1 MKKLSNYIKFSYGFA
16 DLCFIFMVTFS
27 NTYYLVFFTEVLK
40 ISPVQAGVIMTFG
53 RILDTISVP
62 ILGPIIEKSN
72 FKWGRYRSWILIG
85 SFFILLFNTI
95 MCANLTGLPEG
106 VYIVLYTIFYAA
118 FCIAT
123 NVSYIGY
130 TSLNSTL
137 TVDAAE
143 RVQLSTFRGQGNSIG
158 KILAGWCLLPLI
170 YLVAGA
176 QEMTVQGFF
185 ITALLLGLMTVLGYG
200 NLFAATKDYKDSGVA
215 VKGGK
220 AEKVTVAQMFKQ
232 VVTNRPLLAIL
243 VADVCRVLTTL
254 LIVAMFPYFYIYVV
268 KNPDIIPT
276 FFGLTSILMLIGS
289 TLVPFITKKLTKK
302 QTYILGMVWIC
313 AALVLMFF
321 NASNATLVL
330 IIACI
335 GYVGVA
341 FPNVVNTAMYA
352 DITDYSEWK
361 TGYNARAVIFSV
373 YQLSIKIAAV
383 FSTSVAAFGLGLI
396 GLQSGAEPTPE
407 VIEGIKSLAMFFP
420 AGVSLVAVIAML
432 FYNVNE
438 RKLPE
443 LRAEIAE
450 RKVAD
455 N

>member
-1 MKKLSNYIKFSYGFA
+1 MKKLSNYIKLSYGFA
-16 DLCFIFMVTFS
+16 DLCFIFMVQFS

-40 ISPVQAGVIMTFG
+40 ISPVQAGVIMTAG

-72 FKWGRYRSWILIG
+72 FRWGRYRSWILIG
-85 SFFILLFNTI
+85 SFFILLFNTA
-95 MCANLTGLPEG
+95 MCANFTGMSEG
-106 VYIVLYTIFYAA
+106 VYIVIYTLLYAA

-130 TSLNSTL
+130 TSMNSTL
-137 TVDAAE
+137 TVDPAE

-170 YLVAGA
+170 YIAAGS
-176 QEMTVQGFF
+176 QEMTSQGFF
-185 ITALLLGLMTVLGYG
+185 ITALVLGALTVIGYG
-200 NLFAATKDYKDSGVA
+200 NLFASTKDYKDSGVA
-215 VKGGK
+215 TSGGQ
-220 AEKVTVAQMFKQ
+220 AQKVTVGQMFKQ

-268 KNPDIIPT
+268 GDKGMIPT

-302 QTYILGMVWIC
+302 QTYMLGMVWIC
-313 AALVLMFF
+313 VALVLMFF

-330 IIACI
+330 VIACI
-335 GYVGVA
+335 GYVGIA

-352 DITDYSEWK
+352 DITDYGEWK
-361 TGYNARAVIFSV
+361 TGYNARGVIFSI

-383 FSTSVAAFGLGLI
+383 LSTSVAAFGLGLI
-396 GLQSGAEPTPE
+396 GLQSGAAPTPE

-420 AGVSLVAVIAML
+420 AGVSLISILAML
-432 FYNVNE
+432 CYNINE
-438 RKLPE
+438 KKLPE
-443 LRAEIAE
+443 MREEVAA
-450 RKVAD
+450 RKVES
-455 N
+455 